1 MCFFAA
7 GGLFEGGL
15 FDDAPDVPPVDS
27 SVMRQAGVDS
37 MSVAPPDSDDDDD
50 HFGGAPSIGGNR
62 YLQISVK
69 FETDYKILKFNLC
82 KLMTK
87 CRV

>member
-62 YLQISVK
+62 YLQISIK
-69 FETDYKILKFNLC
+69 F
-82 KLMTK
+82 
-87 CRV
+87 

>member
-1 MCFFAA
+1 M
-7 GGLFEGGL
+7 

-69 FETDYKILKFNLC
+69 F
-82 KLMTK
+82 
-87 CRV
+87 